1 MSILS
6 GLEVLATKL
15 EIKNLVKNF
24 LKLKKEIQKETENAK
39 NLISEVNK
47 KIVRLKFNQEVLE
60 KSTYDYLKKIFDVP
74 AGKEILVDNDGN
86 VQVV

>member
-47 KIVRLKFNQEVLE
+47 KIVRLKFNQEVL
-60 KSTYDYLKKIFDVP
+60 
-74 AGKEILVDNDGN
+74 
-86 VQVV
+86 